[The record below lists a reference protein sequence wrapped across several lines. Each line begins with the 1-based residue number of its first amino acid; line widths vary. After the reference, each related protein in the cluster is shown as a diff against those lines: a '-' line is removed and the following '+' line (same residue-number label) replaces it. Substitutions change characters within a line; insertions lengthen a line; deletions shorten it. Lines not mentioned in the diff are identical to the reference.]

1 MSLFRAETGCGGA
14 GGYRARLKM
23 HGGGPKVT
31 AGQPLDKA
39 YTEENLDLL
48 QKGLE
53 HLFHHIGIASHFGI
67 PTIVAINRFITDTDA
82 ELELIQKAVRASDQ
96 AEDCVITNH
105 WEEGGAGAIAL
116 AQAVVKAAEKPAD
129 FQFLYPLDQS
139 IKQKIETIAR
149 EVYGADGVD
158 YSPEAERKIAEFT
171 KLGYA
176 DLPICMA
183 KTHLSLSHDATLKG
197 VPRAFRFPIR
207 IFAFPLGRVSCIHWQ
222 VRSAPCRG
230 CPPGRHLWI
239 STSIRKV
246 AGSWLILVLINVVE
260 REGA

>member
-1 MSLFRAETGCGGA
+1 
-14 GGYRARLKM
+14 
-23 HGGGPKVT
+23 
-31 AGQPLDKA
+31 
-39 YTEENLDLL
+39 ENLDLL

-116 AQAVVKAAEKPAD
+116 AQAVVKAAEKPTD
-129 FQFLYPLDQS
+129 FQFLYPLDQT
-139 IKQKIETIAR
+139 IKQKIETIAK

-158 YSPEAERKIAEFT
+158 YSPEAEQKIAEFT

-183 KTHLSLSHDATLKG
+183 KTHLSLSHDASLKG
-197 VPRAFRFPIR
+197 VPRGFRFPIR
-207 IFAFPLGRVSCIHWQ
+207 DIRLSAGAGFLYPLAGE
-222 VRSAPCRG
+222 
-230 CPPGRHLWI
+230 I
-239 STSIRKV
+239 STMPGLPTRPAFMDIDIDVQSGKIT
-246 AGSWLILVLINVVE
+246 GLS
-260 REGA
+260 